1 MYTSLLTSSIS
12 LLITDFCLLPTD
24 YNWLWVVG
32 GEVDDQYTGLHE
44 HHLITHNLL
53 LSFALPLTFG
63 GTLAMIIWNI
73 WSSTLRNGCFV
84 WYLGLNWAKD
94 NLIWKRAKK
103 RYVSRKVEKCMTKV
117 NCIGFPRA
125 NVMDLIHPRNG
136 DKFTETFKYSGRGQK
151 ESRKSTKMSLFI

>member
-1 MYTSLLTSSIS
+1 MDHEKWLLCVIS
-12 LLITDFCLLPTD
+12 RAKMF
-24 YNWLWVVG
+24 
-32 GEVDDQYTGLHE
+32 
-44 HHLITHNLL
+44 
-53 LSFALPLTFG
+53 
-63 GTLAMIIWNI
+63 
-73 WSSTLRNGCFV
+73 LRQSHMEKG
-84 WYLGLNWAKD
+84 
-94 NLIWKRAKK
+94 KK